1 MDDAT
6 FNGGGTSAKVIAD
19 SVSPAGIR
27 LTTMEVT
34 FHRFVLAEF
43 NTHRVFSR
51 NSASSR
57 AIPFKKQVARV
68 MDNPAIPVK
77 WAAEQRG
84 MQGGDEIDYPWLARA
99 NWLEAR
105 SNAINSAARL
115 ANLGVHKSIV
125 NRLLEPFMW
134 HTVIVTATEWQ
145 GFWDQRCS
153 ELAQPEIK
161 VAAELMREAYDAS
174 IPSEVNYDE
183 WHLPYVTDEDWDSAI
198 SIIDS
203 VPYSWNAEEY
213 NNAVVDVVKRV
224 SVARSA
230 RVSYLNHDGTRDIK
244 KDLDLYDRLVSADP
258 LHASPLEHVATPATM
273 EEMYD
278 GTVLGNFTGW
288 HQMRHFVEGSI

>member
-1 MDDAT
+1 MNDAT

-84 MQGGDEIDYPWLARA
+84 MQGGDEIDYPWLARG

-174 IPSEVNYDE
+174 TPSEVDYDE

-213 NNAVVDVVKRV
+213 NNAVVDVVKHV

-230 RVSYLNHDGTRDIK
+230 RVSYLNHDGTRNIK
-244 KDLDLYDRLVSADP
+244 RDLDLYDRLVSADP